1 MKKAKT
7 EKKKFTLFY
16 ILGSIVAA
24 VASFLFLPILLDKV
38 TSKVYQKMYPVPEED
53 DEYEEY
59 EYPTEEPEE

>member
-24 VASFLFLPILLDKV
+24 VASFLFLPVLLDKL
-38 TSKVYQKMYPVPEED
+38 TSKVYQIMYPDRKEEED
-53 DEYEEY
+53 VEEA
-59 EYPTEEPEE
+59 EEE